1 MQRFTEVKWLIKA
14 IVNLRY
20 PEERIPRGYVS
31 STMFRLHLPRPDSS
45 LLHRLRTGSTLSFQ
59 LLERFGRA
67 RNPNRAV
74 LKAGE
79 NANDLL
85 ANQHK

>member
-1 MQRFTEVKWLIKA
+1 MQRFTEVRWLIKA

-31 STMFRLHLPRPDSS
+31 STMSRPHDSS